1 MILCAYA
8 IVIIFT
14 IISLLGCFCYLNNV
28 TAQFTTYGVDF
39 YFGIF
44 PFNKVEL
51 AVTTL
56 STFQV
61 EFTIETG
68 TGWNYTHNVS
78 AYSPAFVELPNNIKV
93 YGGKYSWR
101 YKGIHVYSD
110 IPISVVVIYVRPYEF
125 KTISFYNAEFLVY
138 PYINFAIKQYKY
150 YIASIESCF
159 KSNSLF
165 LLVGNEDDT
174 TISIV
179 PTQIIEVPKDPQ
191 YFNSSTVIVKA
202 GETYTFLLHKTQ
214 TFLFESDNDLSGTA
228 VVSNNPLT
236 VISGHVY
243 GVISR
248 EQWWLNILRNHKLN
262 INSRCSS
269 VVEQIPPTVTW
280 GKQFLFV
287 PFPHTPH
294 VTKVIA
300 SERETTVKQT
310 CNGTLDKIM
319 FLAFEGEWNLTYFK
333 NNSHVYCVIESDKP
347 ILVLQLVSEGYIQ
360 NDWRNGSFVNEVLSI
375 VPPVEQYIN
384 AVTYIPLNTSY
395 NEVQGHWYDDLY
407 VHITTTSKTDILLDD
422 KPYNWS
428 WQSIH
433 SENGDIIGYGTVHK
447 FNDRLSHVLRH
458 TDITAGLSVIGYGNV
473 NKFYYYY
480 YYYYYEGYTYL
491 TGMKLNNI
499 SKG

>member
-1 MILCAYA
+1 MLFILT
-8 IVIIFT
+8 V
-14 IISLLGCFCYLNNV
+14 ISLLGCLCHVHNV

-44 PFNKVEL
+44 GFDEIEL

-56 STFQV
+56 STFLV
-61 EFTIETG
+61 EFTIESG
-68 TGWNYTHNVS
+68 TGWNCTHNVS
-78 AYSPAFVELPNNIKV
+78 ANIPAFVELPYDVKI
-93 YGGKYSWR
+93 YSGKYYSP
-101 YKGIHVYSD
+101 YQGIHVYSD
-110 IPISVVVIYVRPYEF
+110 IPISVVVIYVRPSQSEF
-125 KTISFYNAEFLVY
+125 KSGSAYNAEFLVY

-150 YIASIESCF
+150 YIASIESRR
-159 KSNSLF
+159 SDDNSLF
-165 LLVGNEDDT
+165 LLVGNEDNT
-174 TISIV
+174 TITIV
-179 PTQIIEVPKDPQ
+179 PTQMIEVPEDPQ
-191 YFNSSTVIVKA
+191 YFNSSIITVRA
-202 GETYTFLLHKTQ
+202 SETYTFLLHKMQ
-214 TFLFESDNDLSGTA
+214 TLRIMSNNDLSGTA
-228 VVSNNPLT
+228 IVSNNPLT
-236 VISGHVY
+236 VISGHVC

-248 EQWWLNILRNHKLN
+248 EQWWLNILRNKLN
-262 INSRCSS
+262 LNYRCSS
-269 VVEQIPPTVTW
+269 VIEQIPPTVTW

-287 PFPHTPH
+287 PFPRTPH
-294 VTKVIA
+294 VTKIIA
-300 SERETTVKQT
+300 SKRETTVKQI
-310 CNGTLDKIM
+310 CNGKLDKII

-333 NNSHVYCVIESDKP
+333 NNSYVYCVIESDKP

-384 AVTYIPLNTSY
+384 AVTYIPLNASY
-395 NEVQGHWYDDLY
+395 TEVRGHWYNDLY